1 MATLANVNIRTVQR
15 ARKNN
20 VENKEQTFTSLQRK
34 PGEERESV
42 LDLEKDAIL
51 RYMREKCPPRSGDK
65 KEILWMTSTE
75 DDFYYDEYRSLD
87 GQLRILK
94 RAVDKCP
101 DISKLREKQRNNF
114 ERNIVKYL
122 DARDNSK
129 LSELRVHKLKI
140 QDVICA
146 KQLAIAAVTEESDED
161 EQSDDGED
169 DGENDG
175 KDKLLTLYPRSKRS
189 FFKSL
194 KKEHLLWNRP
204 PDNHCTRCADFHR
217 IKAQIASLQGALSNT
232 GGPGFTEAAKIVADA
247 GGEGQAYELLR
258 ELNTQMPELRKH
270 MLWKEHTRSYLKEE
284 REKKLKPHEMLLQ
297 LDYGGFS
304 DSNNDKVSCWSV
316 TAVGP
321 EVEKK
326 SNDPEYF
333 DFFFDASNQ
342 QGGKDK
348 QGAKKSGHTGKFFL
362 QELLESKDGKP
373 SLFQERFPAAEHL
386 LLSGDTGNGYRAYEM
401 LEELSILF
409 NNYGYSTELV
419 PLTPGHAFNRTDS
432 HIAHMNMLIKKIK
445 RKGRVFGAKGF
456 AQIFR
461 HAADPNVVGKA
472 KLMKR
477 NNAFFR
483 VVPPPT
489 EEDKEKKKGIGAML
503 HDDRL
508 AQGKIGVRG
517 LLYFDFSMPSEDPDG
532 PRTHPQGYALVRVH
546 PDPNLPNNP
555 TMVWTWRKDL
565 QKLMCQ
571 YCSNQ
576 AGRVVPLS
584 VAGCTK
590 KVCAIKAKNTRAAEQ
605 ACARPQLPA
614 GQFTEEPSANNG
626 EQSSVGRGRRR
637 QAGLICTACAYLR
650 TAHGCTGASC
660 KVCTTCTQREGK
672 PVLKNV
678 LGCRKNACKYD
689 KDMMSGES
697 ETEEEED
704 EDDDL
709 VENDNEEEQEECEEE
724 GGNGETEEEMMDAQE
739 ESNDELSEVEKEIV
753 PDRNWADH
761 NDDDGYVQTNS
772 WDDPA
777 ANSPDKLKKTKQKKK
792 GGRDEGEEPKRNF
805 RGRASRKG
813 QRESEKNTEK
823 KKQRKQQNKR
833 PRDKGEGHGR
843 NVKGR
848 TSTKEQKEPK
858 KKTTKNEAIIEKK
871 KTKSKL
877 RKGKKDDDVNDDDW
891 EIREGMTVY
900 VWDLEKDDTKKVY
913 KVNIVRMAEEHVL
926 KQDRDETC
934 WDVKFNTEETCYYPE
949 SRLFRTRTDAKKDMK
964 AS

>member
-1 MATLANVNIRTVQR
+1 VAKIANVNIRTVQR
-15 ARKNN
+15 ARRNTI
-20 VENKEQTFTSLQRK
+20 ENKEQTFTSLQRK
-34 PGEERESV
+34 PGEKRESV

-51 RYMREKCPPRSGDK
+51 GYMREKCPPRSGDK
-65 KEILWMTSTE
+65 QEILWMTSTE
-75 DDFYYDEYRSLD
+75 DDFYYDDYRSRD

-94 RAVDKCP
+94 RAVNKCP
-101 DISKLREKQRNNF
+101 DISNLREKQRNQF

-122 DARDNSK
+122 DARDNNK
-129 LSELRVHKLKI
+129 LSELCVHKLKI

-146 KQLAIAAVTEESDED
+146 KKLAIAAVTEESDED
-161 EQSDDGED
+161 EQGDDGED
-169 DGENDG
+169 DGD
-175 KDKLLTLYPRSKRS
+175 KDVKDELLTLYPRSKRS
-189 FFKSL
+189 FYKSL

-204 PDNHCTRCADFHR
+204 PDNHCTRCADFSR
-217 IKAQIASLQGALSNT
+217 IKAQIGSLQGALSNT
-232 GGPGFTEAAKIVADA
+232 GGPGFTEAAKVVADA
-247 GGEGQAYELLR
+247 GGEGPAYELLR

-270 MLWKEHTRSYLKEE
+270 MMWKEHTRSYLKEE
-284 REKKLKPHEMLLQ
+284 REKKMKPHEMLLQ

-321 EVEKK
+321 QVEKK

-409 NNYGYSTELV
+409 HNYGYSTELV
-419 PLTPGHAFNRTDS
+419 PLTPAHAFNRTDS
-432 HIAHMNMLIKKIK
+432 HIAHMNKLIKKIK

-456 AQIFR
+456 TKIFR

-489 EEDKEKKKGIGAML
+489 EEDKEKKKGLGVML

-517 LLYFDFSMPSEDPDG
+517 LLYFDFSMPSEHRDG

-555 TMVWTWRKDL
+555 TMVWSWRKDL

-590 KVCAIKAKNTRAAEQ
+590 KVCAIKAKQTHEAEQ
-605 ACARPQLPA
+605 ACARSQLPA
-614 GQFTEEPSANNG
+614 GHFTEEHSANNVD
-626 EQSSVGRGRRR
+626 QSSMGRGRRR
-637 QAGLICTACAYLR
+637 QAGLICTACANLR

-704 EDDDL
+704 EDDELD
-709 VENDNEEEQEECEEE
+709 DNENGEEEEECEEE
-724 GGNGETEEEMMDAQE
+724 GENGETEKEMMDVQE
-739 ESNDELSEVEKEIV
+739 ESIDELSKGEKEIV
-753 PDRNWADH
+753 SDRNWADH
-761 NDDDGYVQTNS
+761 NDDDGYVQINS
-772 WDDPA
+772 WDAPA
-777 ANSPDKLKKTKQKKK
+777 ANSP
-792 GGRDEGEEPKRNF
+792 ERNI
-805 RGRASRKG
+805 RGRASRKE

-823 KKQRKQQNKR
+823 KKQRKQHNKR

-843 NVKGR
+843 NVKAK
-848 TSTKEQKEPK
+848 TSPKEQKESKMKTVK
-858 KKTTKNEAIIEKK
+858 KKASILVEKK
-871 KTKSKL
+871 NSKSK
-877 RKGKKDDDVNDDDW
+877 RRGGKKDDDVNDDDW
-891 EIREGMTVY
+891 EISEGMTVY
-900 VWDLEKDDTKKVY
+900 VWDLEEGETKKVY
-913 KVNIVRMAEEHVL
+913 KVSIVRMAEENIL
-926 KQDRDETC
+926 KQDRNETC
-934 WDVKFNTEETCYYPE
+934 WDVEFKTNETCYYPE
-949 SRLFRTRTDAKKDMK
+949 SRLFRTRPDAEKDME